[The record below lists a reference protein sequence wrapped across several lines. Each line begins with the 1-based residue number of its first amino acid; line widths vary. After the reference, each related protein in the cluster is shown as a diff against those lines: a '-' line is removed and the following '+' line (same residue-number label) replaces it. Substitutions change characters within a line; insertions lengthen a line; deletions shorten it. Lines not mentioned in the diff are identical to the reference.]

1 MKSRAEPLPCLD
13 ELPGEWI
20 APPHWRAIDFISDLH
35 LSEHTPGTRAALA
48 HYLSHTA
55 ADAVF
60 LLGDIF
66 EVWIGDDARHQPDE
80 AALLALLRQ
89 ASARTPLFFMAG
101 NRDFLLGSAA
111 AKDAGLTRLAD
122 PCVLQAFGQR
132 LLLSHGDAWCL
143 EDRDYQAFRAQ
154 VRAAP
159 WQQAFLAQPL
169 DERRRIA
176 RGLRERSM
184 AQKAGVADRP
194 ELWAD
199 LDADA
204 VRQALQARSCEWL
217 IHGHTHRP
225 ARHALGGGQHRD
237 VLSDWDLD
245 HAPLRA
251 DVLRL
256 SEQGLQRLA
265 LPETDRFS
273 STAAKETAT
282 AAAPDTPYAP
292 YAPDTRDA
300 PDASGTPSAPQRRP
314 C

>member
-13 ELPGEWI
+13 ALPGEWI

-35 LSEHTPGTRAALA
+35 LSEQTPCTRAALA

-55 ADAVF
+55 ADAIF

-66 EVWIGDDARHQPDE
+66 EVWIGDDARDQPDE

-89 ASARTPLFFMAG
+89 ASTRTPLFFMAG
-101 NRDFLLGSAA
+101 NRDFLFGSAA
-111 AKDAGLTRLAD
+111 AQDAGLTRLAD
-122 PCVLQAFGQR
+122 PCVLQAFGRR

-154 VRAAP
+154 VRAPA
-159 WQQAFLAQPL
+159 WQQTFLAQPL

-204 VRQALQARSCEWL
+204 VRQALQARSCERL

-225 ARHALGGGQHRD
+225 ARHALGDGRHRD

-245 HAPLRA
+245 HPPLRA
-251 DVLRL
+251 DILRL
-256 SEQGLQRLA
+256 SAPGLQRLS
-265 LPETDRFS
+265 LPEADRPPS
-273 STAAKETAT
+273 AMADA
-282 AAAPDTPYAP
+282 AAAPTALPTAAPAPQAEGPDTPA
-292 YAPDTRDA
+292 
-300 PDASGTPSAPQRRP
+300 GRP